1 MGAGKIPES
10 QKKWPFTIRNRSCIY
25 FSDFYGKGNVH
36 SRIMKVLAIE
46 TSCDETAAAVVRD
59 GREVL
64 SSVVSSQVDIHSKY
78 GGVVPEIA
86 SRKHVESIVP
96 VILQALDNARL
107 DLGEID
113 GIAVTRGPGLVGSLL
128 VGLSVAK
135 SIAFA
140 KKKPLVGVNHLEGHV
155 AAIFLSDR
163 APVFPFVALVV
174 SGGHTIVYLARD
186 FQDFVLLGQTR
197 DDAAGEAFDKAAKL
211 LNIGYPGGVVIDRL
225 AKSGNPQALSFPRPM
240 RDSLNFSFSGVKTS
254 LLTYTR
260 KRERPIEE
268 GEIPDIVA
276 SYQEAIVDV
285 LVEKTMRAA
294 ALNNMPRVAVVG
306 GVAANSRLRSRFM
319 EEGQK
324 RAIEV
329 FIPPPVLC
337 TDNAAMIA
345 VVGEH
350 LLARGRRDGHDLN
363 AVSRWPLETLLK

>member
-1 MGAGKIPES
+1 
-10 QKKWPFTIRNRSCIY
+10 
-25 FSDFYGKGNVH
+25 
-36 SRIMKVLAIE
+36 MKVLAIE

-64 SSVVSSQVDIHSKY
+64 SSIVSSQVDIHSKY

-96 VILQALDNARL
+96 VILEALDKARL
-107 DLGEID
+107 HLDDMD
-113 GIAVTRGPGLVGSLL
+113 GIAVTRGPGLIGSLL

-140 KKKPLVGVNHLEGHV
+140 KKKPLVGINHLEGHV
-155 AAIFLSDR
+155 AAIFLSER
-163 APVFPFVALVV
+163 APAFPFVALVV
-174 SGGHTIVYLARD
+174 SGGHTLVYLARD

-225 AKSGNPQALSFPRPM
+225 AKSGNPEAITFPRPM
-240 RDSLNFSFSGVKTS
+240 RDSLDFSFSGVKTA

-260 KRERPIEE
+260 KRGPITEE
-268 GEIPDIVA
+268 EIPDIVA

-285 LVEKTMRAA
+285 LVEKTLRAA
-294 ALNNMPRVAVVG
+294 TLNDIPRVVVVG
-306 GVAANSRLRSRFM
+306 GVAANSRLRHRFM
-319 EEGQK
+319 EEGGK
-324 RAIEV
+324 RVIDV

-345 VVGEH
+345 VVGDH
-350 LLARGRRDGHDLN
+350 LLAKGKRDGHDLN
-363 AVSRWPLETLLK
+363 AVSRWPLETLLQ

>member
-1 MGAGKIPES
+1 
-10 QKKWPFTIRNRSCIY
+10 
-25 FSDFYGKGNVH
+25 
-36 SRIMKVLAIE
+36 MKVLAIE

-64 SSVVSSQVDIHSKY
+64 SSIVSSQVDIHSKY

-96 VILQALDNARL
+96 VILEALDKARL
-107 DLGEID
+107 HLDDMD
-113 GIAVTRGPGLVGSLL
+113 GIAVTRGPGLIGSLL

-140 KKKPLVGVNHLEGHV
+140 KKKPLVGINHLEGHV
-155 AAIFLSDR
+155 AAIFLSER
-163 APVFPFVALVV
+163 APAFPFVALVV
-174 SGGHTIVYLARD
+174 SGGHTLVYLARD
-186 FQDFVLLGQTR
+186 FLDFVLLGQTS

-225 AKSGNPQALSFPRPM
+225 AKSGNPEAITFPRPM
-240 RDSLNFSFSGVKTS
+240 RDSLDFSFSGVKTA

-260 KRERPIEE
+260 KRGPITEE
-268 GEIPDIVA
+268 EIPDIVA

-285 LVEKTMRAA
+285 LVEKTLRAA
-294 ALNNMPRVAVVG
+294 TLNDIPRVVVVG
-306 GVAANSRLRSRFM
+306 GVAANSRLRHRFM
-319 EEGQK
+319 EEGGK
-324 RAIEV
+324 RVIDV

-345 VVGEH
+345 VVGDH
-350 LLARGRRDGHDLN
+350 LLAKGKRDGHDLN
-363 AVSRWPLETLLK
+363 AVSRWPLETLLQ